1 MKFQWVNFRFV
12 HEVKNRT
19 SLYHYAGVERIAL
32 GEFYLPIGRYPY
44 YIRLIDVVNLS
55 RHLLG

>member
-1 MKFQWVNFRFV
+1 MKFQWVDFRFG

-19 SLYHYAGVERIAL
+19 SLYHYAGTERIDL

-44 YIRLIDVVNLS
+44 SIRLIDVGNLPG
-55 RHLLG
+55 HLLG